1 MRYLFDKNE
10 KNMRIKLINALRII
24 GFAGTI
30 LTSLPLFVHYLAKT
44 TPDHR
49 LIVHLH
55 VWFGLLFILFAV
67 TSMILNRRENNNR
80 I

>member
-1 MRYLFDKNE
+1 M
-10 KNMRIKLINALRII
+10 KLINVLIII
-24 GFAGTI
+24 GFTGTI
-30 LTSLPLFVHYLAKT
+30 LTSLPLFVHYLTRT

-67 TSMILNRRENNNR
+67 TSMILNKRAKNNR